1 MDRGCWCRPTAP
13 NGPGR
18 DRLREPRPPPSRS
31 TIPTVTFAPAIRAR
45 EAPAIRLTPARLSS
59 ITILPRCFP
68 PLPPGPR
75 TATDRKSTR
84 LNSSHLGISYAVFCL
99 KKNIPQD
106 AVWKPT
112 LVRLGPRLHGL
123 LPVLR

>member
-1 MDRGCWCRPTAP
+1 MVSCSPLLSCITMLDLTQHPHRRFNLLNGSWVLVSPHRTERPWQGQVERAAPHPPPPRGRGEEGGGDRP
-13 NGPGR
+13 
-18 DRLREPRPPPSRS
+18 PPPSRS

-75 TATDRKSTR
+75 TAT
-84 LNSSHLGISYAVFCL
+84 AC
-99 KKNIPQD
+99 
-106 AVWKPT
+106 
-112 LVRLGPRLHGL
+112 
-123 LPVLR
+123 